1 MDYECGC
8 KMAGTLTLNPFVF
21 INYLIR
27 NIMAH
32 IFEVKGSKDTWN
44 ETDAGMIAVGVFED
58 KSFTSMAE
66 VINEAS
72 NGAFTQVI
80 DLGDV
85 KGKSGESHFFYV
97 DGKRILLLGLGKK
110 DKFDANAVRLAAG
123 KAARTA
129 ISKKVD
135 SVAIECFCNNCE
147 NCQAVGEGLV
157 LGSYQFLDY
166 KTGEDDGF
174 ELKSATV
181 LGCESDAISKGGV
194 IGNAVCFARDLGN
207 HPGNIATPTRLAEAA
222 QEIADEGGMKLNVFD
237 REEFTEM
244 GMGALAGVALGTDE
258 PPKFI
263 ILEYMNGGDEKPKV
277 LVGKG
282 LTFDA
287 GGISIKPAG
296 KMDEMKYDMCGSAT
310 VLGTMKAISALKP
323 KLNIVCIVPS
333 TENLLGAKAY
343 KPGDILKAYNGK
355 TIEVLN
361 TDAEGRL
368 ILADALSYA
377 SEQYDP
383 EFILDFATLTGAV
396 LVTLGHIAAGVMG
409 TNEDLMVKVKSS
421 SKNSGEKVWE
431 LPLWPEFCKQIKSD
445 IADVKN
451 MGAPG
456 QAGSIA
462 GGAFLKEFVGKDI
475 PWVHFDIAGTA
486 WGGKTTSLDPKGS
499 ATGWGIRLV
508 LDMLNA

>member
-1 MDYECGC
+1 
-8 KMAGTLTLNPFVF
+8 
-21 INYLIR
+21 
-27 NIMAH
+27 MAH

-207 HPGNIATPTRLAEAA
+207 HPGNITTPTRLAEAA

-377 SEQYDP
+377 SKQYDP